1 MSEKRCHLSPPTNSN
16 SQNFSETFDEK
27 SRHDIVKGMDQLHVI
42 IKLPFKRPE
51 NLKPIIN
58 ESWTEEKEK
67 RLFRYLEDTPKDALN
82 WDEAS
87 EILNVPKE
95 NLYKRIESLSLDNRS
110 TPDKQEINSHIFLK
124 GDQEEG
130 RVSILHDSA
139 RAAENQDPPTENFN
153 EIEKLKQQLNILD
166 IEKEPHSSKNPA
178 ASKEIADDLNE
189 ETNLALEDDAPL
201 SGMSSPFSNI
211 SDGSVE
217 HKTSEDYLSQLKHS
231 ALSLFK

>member
-95 NLYKRIESLSLDNRS
+95 NLYKRIESLSL
-110 TPDKQEINSHIFLK
+110 
-124 GDQEEG
+124 
-130 RVSILHDSA
+130 
-139 RAAENQDPPTENFN
+139 
-153 EIEKLKQQLNILD
+153 
-166 IEKEPHSSKNPA
+166 
-178 ASKEIADDLNE
+178 
-189 ETNLALEDDAPL
+189 
-201 SGMSSPFSNI
+201 
-211 SDGSVE
+211 
-217 HKTSEDYLSQLKHS
+217 
-231 ALSLFK
+231 